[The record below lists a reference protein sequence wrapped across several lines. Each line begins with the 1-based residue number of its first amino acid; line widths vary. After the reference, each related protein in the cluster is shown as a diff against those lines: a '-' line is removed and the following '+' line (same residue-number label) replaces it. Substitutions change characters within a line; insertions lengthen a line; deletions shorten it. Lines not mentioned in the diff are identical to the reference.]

1 MSTAEQVARKVY
13 NEYHLGELPTDVKR
27 QLIIL
32 FLNSPSI
39 ISQEKDGE
47 EEDMPQIS
55 AEALRQRA
63 EKSFHEAKEGLITCC
78 LVAINSIATRFFPQP
93 STH

>member
-1 MSTAEQVARKVY
+1 MSTAEQAARNVY

-39 ISQEKDGE
+39 ISQEKDGAE
-47 EEDMPQIS
+47 ENIPQIS
-55 AEALRQRA
+55 VDALRQRA
-63 EKSFHEAKEGLITCC
+63 EKSFSEAKEGKGEPIDKLFDK
-78 LVAINSIATRFFPQP
+78 LEAKYKWL
-93 STH
+93 